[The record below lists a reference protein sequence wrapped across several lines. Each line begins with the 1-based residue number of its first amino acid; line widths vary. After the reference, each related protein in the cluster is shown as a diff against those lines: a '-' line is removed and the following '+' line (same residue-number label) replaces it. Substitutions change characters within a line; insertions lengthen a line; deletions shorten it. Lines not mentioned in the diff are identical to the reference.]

1 VNRADRLVRVLE
13 RSQDLDPRA
22 LRERER
28 VPHAAELG

>member
-13 RSQDLDPRA
+13 RSQDLVPGA